1 MAEIA
6 SVVPELD
13 APGPGTGES
22 AEGGVSKP
30 SKKEGA
36 RPPLSTF
43 KTYVNLVTVV
53 IGAGIMAL
61 PQLPLRSGWVLSSL
75 ILVLVLLSSVES
87 GLHMWRAF
95 MASRGSFEMLTYGDL
110 GREAWGPL
118 GEILANLVINIFLFG
133 IYSAYAVLIGM
144 QLGNI
149 SQQALEKR
157 VWILIL
163 YPVFVALALTP
174 NLSALSRLVP
184 VGMLAACATAV
195 FIVSKS
201 LADASHWQTWDQ
213 EIHFAWPQE
222 SLMSLGVVL
231 ATCIG
236 AVAFQPVVPAVLQD
250 MGKPEKFPLAM
261 LAAVV
266 TCGCLY
272 IAVMLCGYHG
282 YGAFIRE
289 DIVQSMTHAPKDL
302 QEAFEDEAEAWNW
315 TGEKSLW
322 VPALVSSLVLLNIVL
337 SMPIIMMA
345 VFYSV
350 QESKAL
356 APYVKPG
363 SWANWVMRATLV
375 TIAVVIAM
383 CVPRFTLVFG
393 FFCAVAGPAVALAFP
408 LLFSG
413 AVLRRCG
420 VAQSWWRHGLHG
432 LIIGL
437 SLLCMVAGIYTSV
450 VDLLE
455 GQ

>member
-6 SVVPELD
+6 SVVPELSP
-13 APGPGTGES
+13 APGPGTGDS
-22 AEGGVSKP
+22 AEGGVSK
-30 SKKEGA
+30 SEKKGR

-61 PQLPLRSGWVLSSL
+61 PQLPRRGGWVLSSL

-87 GLHMWRAF
+87 GLHMWKAF

-133 IYSAYAVLIGM
+133 VYSAYAVLIGM
-144 QLGNI
+144 QLENI
-149 SQQALEKR
+149 SQQALDKR
-157 VWILIL
+157 FWILIL
-163 YPVFVALALTP
+163 YPVFVALALAP

-184 VGMLAACATAV
+184 LGMLAACATAA
-195 FIVSKS
+195 FIVGKS
-201 LADASHWQTWDQ
+201 LADASHWQTWDE
-213 EIHFAWPQE
+213 EIHSAWPQE

-236 AVAFQPVVPAVLQD
+236 AVAFQPVVPSVLQD

-272 IAVMLCGYHG
+272 LAVMLCGYHG
-282 YGAFIRE
+282 YGAFILQ
-289 DIVQSMTHAPKDL
+289 DIVQSMTHSPKDV
-302 QEAFEDEAEAWNW
+302 QEAFEAEAWNW
-315 TGEKSLW
+315 TGAKSLW
-322 VPALVSSLVLLNIVL
+322 VPALVSSLVLVNIVL

-356 APYVKPG
+356 APHVKPG

-393 FFCAVAGPAVALAFP
+393 FFCAVAGPAVGLAFP

-432 LIIGL
+432 LIILL
-437 SLLCMVAGIYTSV
+437 SILCMVAGIYTSV
-450 VDLLE
+450 VDLVE